1 MKHFT
6 LHELGAT
13 DVKDFHQGF
22 LDKLVELRIQV
33 GMRFFVNSCA
43 RSEQHNEEIGGA
55 IKSLHIFDKPKRANQ
70 TGCAAIDIRTTSRAF
85 KVELVKTALL
95 TGWSVGIYKT
105 FTHLDRRIDLGEQ
118 QTIFKGK

>member
-6 LHELGAT
+6 LAELGAT

-22 LDKLVELRIQV
+22 LDRLVELRIQV
-33 GMRFFVNSCA
+33 GMPFYVNSCA
-43 RSEQHNEEIGGA
+43 RTEQHNKELENSVPN
-55 IKSLHIFDKPKRANQ
+55 SLHIFDNPKRGAK
-70 TGCAAIDIRTTSRAF
+70 GCMAIDIRTTSKPF

-95 TGWSVGIYKT
+95 TGWSVGFYKT

-118 QTIFKGK
+118 QNIF